1 MLLNVFFLFS
11 PNIKSTMEMS
21 IYPKKGTKIMKIPP
35 KIHADINKGQNK
47 SGKQNANGDARLS
60 KFSDETF
67 ILLP

>member
-1 MLLNVFFLFS
+1 
-11 PNIKSTMEMS
+11 MEMS